1 MASKPK
7 LTLASKW
14 TDLEIHLEAA
24 EEWVNKPCGKG
35 INCYCY
41 C

>member
-14 TDLEIHLEAA
+14 TDLEVHLEAA
-24 EEWVNKPCGKG
+24 EEWVNTFTTGL
-35 INCYCY
+35 INCYC
-41 C
+41 